1 MPLFFPEL
9 RNDFQRLI
17 NSVSG
22 KKIAVA
28 GHMRP
33 DGDCISSQFA
43 LADILAGCG
52 AKEVVCLNQNPLHY
66 LYENFA
72 YGSKLLNASEFADTS
87 FEIVTV
93 DCADYKRTNLELC
106 ARFPAP
112 LGCIDHHATNDTYA
126 QINII
131 DTHAAATAELIAGM
145 AFDEGIHVSAEN
157 ANRLYMGIVMDT
169 RQFTTS
175 SVRTQ
180 TFEIATELVKRGADA
195 AWVAVELYQRER
207 FEKMKL
213 LALYLQSMTMHLDGR
228 VCIGVLPADAYT
240 STGAEKADS
249 DGLVDYARAVNGV
262 EIAVL
267 LEALPN
273 GVKGSLRG
281 KGPQYMVNDLAAK
294 FGGGGHLAAAGFTAE
309 GYDLNTL
316 YPKMLSLIE
325 EHFQNLDKLN
335 SKI

>member
-1 MPLFFPEL
+1 MAQFFPEL
-9 RNDFQRLI
+9 KEDFKRLLKAAA
-17 NSVSG
+17 G

-43 LADILAGCG
+43 LADILRECG
-52 AKEVVCLNQNPLHY
+52 AEEVVCLNQNPLPY
-66 LYENFA
+66 LYEHFA
-72 YGSKLLNASEFADTS
+72 YGSKLQSAAEFCDDS

-106 ARFPAP
+106 SRFPSP
-112 LGCIDHHATNDTYA
+112 LGCIDHHATNNTYA
-126 QINII
+126 KINII
-131 DTHAAATAELIAGM
+131 DTRASATAELIAGM
-145 AFDEGIHVSAEN
+145 TFDAGLKISKEN

-180 TFEIATELVKRGADA
+180 TFEVATALVKSGADA

-213 LALYLQSMTMHLDGR
+213 LALYLQSMTMHFDGR
-228 VCIGVLPADAYT
+228 VCVGVLPADAYT

-294 FGGGGHLAAAGFTAE
+294 FGGGGHMAAAGFTAE

-325 EHFQNLDKLN
+325 EHLLNLDKLN